1 MRASGTTETYDVQE
15 PERALGF
22 GGVKPLRPPLI
33 AVVDD
38 DDRVLESL
46 EDLLQS
52 SGYRTVLSLSAEEF
66 LQSPLRPHVRALISD
81 IGLPGMS
88 GIELVRTLR
97 QYSQD
102 LPAILITGRTE
113 AHLAQDAS
121 DLGLLRFLAKPFDA
135 NELLDAL
142 AQQLAATR

>member
-1 MRASGTTETYDVQE
+1 M
-15 PERALGF
+15 
-22 GGVKPLRPPLI
+22 KPLI

-38 DDRVLESL
+38 DCRVLESL

-52 SGYRTVLSLSAEEF
+52 SGYQMLLSLSAEEF

-97 QYSQD
+97 QSSQD
-102 LPAILITGRTE
+102 LPIILITGRTE
-113 AHLAQDAS
+113 AHWEQDAS
-121 DLGLLRFLAKPFDA
+121 DLGLLRFLAKPFDT
-135 NELLDAL
+135 NELLDVL
-142 AQQLAATR
+142 ARQFAIRP